1 MPGAQ
6 KNGLD
11 MQYSGR
17 RPPPQVRGTGIPQEV
32 QLLTTLGYKY
42 FYGFPIKYFGKAF
55 KVINCYVLL

>member
-42 FYGFPIKYFGKAF
+42 FY
-55 KVINCYVLL
+55 